1 MIDFASILAVAGSLA
16 LVVVPPIVL
25 TRWLGGDE
33 GPSLADVLAV
43 PLDPPWPRGV
53 QEEEPVRW
61 HVEALRPSR
70 GRAHAPEA
78 PERANRRA
86 TRSGAGLATEP
97 GDC

>member
-16 LVVVPPIVL
+16 IVVVPTIVL
-25 TRWLGGDE
+25 IRWLGGEE

-53 QEEEPVRW
+53 QEEEPMRW

-70 GRAHAPEA
+70 GRAGAAET
-78 PERANRRA
+78 PERANRTA